1 MKNNFYEIV
10 KNNGEKESEL
20 KVKREE
26 EREKVRIILKKDAY
40 SKYKYYMQEFPSF
53 ISSVINNYSDLNTKL
68 TNVSLDNISI
78 SYSSYNKEYNYK
90 HLQEF
95 LNKYA
100 LGTIECNSIIWNK
113 NKTVKNFIDA
123 YYQELTLLEERLVTI
138 EDLKEQYLDL
148 LEHDKEVYGS
158 LISDK
163 LYKYYYLKN
172 CDFNNISCKILY
184 YLQYWFEKYNYNLG
198 SFDTR
203 EYDISVYDGSAIWEE
218 CHPDPTFHNFYYKEI
233 QLSSTLYK
241 LLEGT
246 TKFDINTIEKEDLEK
261 LIRDIKALEL
271 PDDLEKPVEKV
282 EQPREAKKVNVSR
295 SRIYKNNHNR
305 Q

>member
-148 LEHDKEVYGS
+148 LEHDK
-158 LISDK
+158 
-163 LYKYYYLKN
+163 
-172 CDFNNISCKILY
+172 
-184 YLQYWFEKYNYNLG
+184 
-198 SFDTR
+198 
-203 EYDISVYDGSAIWEE
+203 
-218 CHPDPTFHNFYYKEI
+218 
-233 QLSSTLYK
+233 
-241 LLEGT
+241 
-246 TKFDINTIEKEDLEK
+246 
-261 LIRDIKALEL
+261 
-271 PDDLEKPVEKV
+271 
-282 EQPREAKKVNVSR
+282 
-295 SRIYKNNHNR
+295 
-305 Q
+305 